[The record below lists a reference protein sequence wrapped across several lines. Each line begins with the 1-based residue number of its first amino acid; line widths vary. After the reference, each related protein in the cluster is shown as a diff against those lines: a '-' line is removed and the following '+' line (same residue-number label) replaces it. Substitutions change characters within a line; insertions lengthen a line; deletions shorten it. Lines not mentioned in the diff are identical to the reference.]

1 MSQLTKGTQV
11 YFIDPDATAGQ
22 EVVKINGLTQFNPG
36 GAPAGQVDD
45 TDLEDTAM
53 RYKKG
58 MPTPGQ
64 ASGSVKAD
72 PEVAAH
78 IRLAELADEET
89 ERNIQFVVGWAD
101 GKDIPPTVVA
111 GALKLPN
118 TRTWYIFEGYVADFP
133 FDFAINAVV
142 QTALSIQRSG
152 KGKWLKKGRAVD
164 AYTPAA

>member
-11 YFIDPDATAGQ
+11 YFIDPDAEVGQ
-22 EVVKINGLTQFNPG
+22 EVVKIPGLTQFNPG
-36 GAPAGQVDD
+36 GSPAGQVDD
-45 TDLEDTAM
+45 TDLEDEAM

-58 MPTPGQ
+58 MATPGQ

-78 IRLAELADEET
+78 IRLAEMADEAV

-101 GKDIPPTVVA
+101 GKNIAPTVVS

-152 KGKWLKKGRAVD
+152 KGKWLKKGRAAD
-164 AYTPAA
+164 SYTPA

>member
-1 MSQLTKGTQV
+1 MSKLTKGTQV
-11 YFIDPDATAGQ
+11 YFIDPDAEAAAQ
-22 EVVKINGLTQFNPG
+22 VVKIPGLTQFNPG
-36 GAPAGQVDD
+36 GSPAGQVDD
-45 TDLEDTAM
+45 TDLEDETM

-78 IRLAELADEET
+78 IRLAELAEEQT
-89 ERNIQFVVGWAD
+89 DRNIQFVVGWSD
-101 GKDIPPTVVA
+101 GKDIAPTVTA

-152 KGKWLKKGRAVD
+152 SGKWLKKGRTPD
-164 AYTPAA
+164 SYTPQV

>member
-11 YFIDPDATAGQ
+11 YFIDPDAEVGQ
-22 EVVKINGLTQFNPG
+22 EVVKIPGLTQFNPG
-36 GAPAGQVDD
+36 GSPAGQVDD
-45 TDLEDTAM
+45 TDLEDEAM

-72 PEVAAH
+72 PSIDAH

-89 ERNIQFVVGWAD
+89 ERNIQFIVGWAD
-101 GKDIPPTVVA
+101 GKNIAPVVTS

-152 KGKWLKKGRAVD
+152 KGQWKRKGRPAD
-164 AYTPAA
+164 EYTPA

>member
-11 YFIDPDATAGQ
+11 YFIDPDAEAGE
-22 EVVKINGLTQFNPG
+22 EVVKIPGLTQFNPG
-36 GAPAGQVDD
+36 GSPAGQVDD
-45 TDLEDTAM
+45 TDLEDEAM

-72 PEVAAH
+72 PEVEAH

-101 GKDIPPTVVA
+101 GKNIEPVVTA

-152 KGKWLKKGRAVD
+152 KGKWLRKGRAAD
-164 AYTPAA
+164 SYTPA